1 MTQTATMQKNANFDL
16 ILNYLVELISEKVA
30 EKLACIK
37 PQGIEPKIEK
47 KRVEGVRGIAKY
59 LHISTGT
66 AQRMINEKRIPVY
79 YTGCKLFVY
88 DSEIEEAL
96 KINFY
101 LHL

>member
-1 MTQTATMQKNANFDL
+1 MTQTAPVPQNANFDS

-30 EKLACIK
+30 EKLALIK
-37 PQGIEPKIEK
+37 PPETEQRVEK

-79 YTGCKLFVY
+79 YTGCKLFGY

-96 KINFY
+96 KN
-101 LHL
+101 

>member
-1 MTQTATMQKNANFDL
+1 MTQTATMPQNANFDL

-37 PQGIEPKIEK
+37 PQGIDPKIEK

-66 AQRMINEKRIPVY
+66 VQRMINEKRLPVY
-79 YTGCKLFVY
+79 YTGSKLYGY
-88 DSEIEEAL
+88 DTEIEAAL
-96 KINFY
+96 K
-101 LHL
+101 H